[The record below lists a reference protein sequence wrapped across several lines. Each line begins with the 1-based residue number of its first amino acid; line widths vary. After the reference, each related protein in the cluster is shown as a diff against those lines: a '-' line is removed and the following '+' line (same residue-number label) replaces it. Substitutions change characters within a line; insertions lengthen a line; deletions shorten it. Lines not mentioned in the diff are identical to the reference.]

1 MTIKDQKPPEPVEDD
16 PTAEMEER
24 LLRRFVWA
32 ADDLD
37 EEKNGRPTRA

>member
-16 PTAEMEER
+16 PETEER